1 MSFPK
6 YPDNGSDNE
15 YDEDER
21 HDDEYDEDE
30 RHDDEH
36 DEEER
41 LFRCAA
47 LYKGGV
53 ICKAVSD
60 SISGMLEHLR
70 YEHHTRKWLV
80 DEFIKIQNSE
90 I

>member
-6 YPDNGSDNE
+6 YPDNGSD
-15 YDEDER
+15 
-21 HDDEYDEDE
+21 DEYDEDE
-30 RHDDEH
+30 RHDGEDDEDERH
-36 DEEER
+36 DDEEEER

-53 ICKAVSD
+53 ICKAVSG
-60 SISGMLEHLR
+60 SISAMLEHLK
-70 YEHHTRKWLV
+70 YEHHTKKWLV
-80 DEFIKIQNSE
+80 DEFVKTQNSE